1 MAKMKTEESTFI
13 TEAEMPNAL
22 STLFKRVQT
31 DADFRDLCLQ
41 NPGQAIFEITGKRL
55 PEGSTLS
62 FANPESVPPLK
73 ESE

>member
-1 MAKMKTEESTFI
+1 MMTEESKFI

-22 STLFKRVQT
+22 ATLFKRAQT
-31 DADFRDLCLQ
+31 DADFRNLCLQ
-41 NPGQAIFEITGKRL
+41 SPDEAIFEITGKRL

-62 FANPESVPPLK
+62 FADPEIVPPPE